1 MLRQLLHHYLPT
13 SPYGPPFRTVPCSVS
28 PTAPPPAVRPPI
40 VAGRAVRG
48 EPGAEPGCLV
58 MIPYEPGTP
67 TAPRPPPHPTM
78 PATRGCH
85 QRGEGG
91 GTEPPPVASPRHL
104 VHSLWTT
111 APRRRYAPPGPAHHR
126 SAQRTAPP
134 GCPHGPG
141 EGKATAPPQ
150 GAGNPPDNSPHAT
163 PAPLPN
169 KRPSAIRGPYPG
181 AVRGPL
187 YPLTKAISLG
197 PTPFAVDRIA
207 LCSAVGKLTA

>member
-1 MLRQLLHHYLPT
+1 MQRLTHR
-13 SPYGPPFRTVPCSVS
+13 
-28 PTAPPPAVRPPI
+28 TAP
-40 VAGRAVRG
+40 G
-48 EPGAEPGCLV
+48 
-58 MIPYEPGTP
+58 GTP
-67 TAPRPPPHPTM
+67 PDCCWPGGAWRTRCGTGMSRHDPLRTGHADRPRPPPHPTM

-85 QRGEGG
+85 QRWEGG

-111 APRRRYAPPGPAHHR
+111 NPGRRYAPHGPAHH
-126 SAQRTAPP
+126 SF
-134 GCPHGPG
+134 GPADG
-141 EGKATAPPQ
+141 VPEMPARPRDGNATAPPQ

-169 KRPSAIRGPYPG
+169 KRPSAIRGPYSG

-187 YPLTKAISLG
+187 YPLTKAIFLG